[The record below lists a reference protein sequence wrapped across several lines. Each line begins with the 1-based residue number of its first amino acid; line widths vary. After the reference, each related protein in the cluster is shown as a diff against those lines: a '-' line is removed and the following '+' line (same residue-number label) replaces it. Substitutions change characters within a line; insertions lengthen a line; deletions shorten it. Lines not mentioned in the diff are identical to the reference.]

1 MMMGVKIMCF
11 LPWKKKSKLRKIFG
25 FELILGF
32 QSIFVFL
39 ENIDWFNKVSRVSLG
54 CFGSKWVE
62 NEFLDQN
69 KIKTCFSGHASG

>member
-11 LPWKKKSKLRKIFG
+11 LPWKKKSKLRKFFC